1 MYGWSMDNYKTD
13 LANVE
18 AATSVLDLIN
28 IVPNPY
34 YAFSEYER
42 NKVDTRIK
50 ITNLPQ
56 KCTVSIYNT
65 SGKLINQFKKDNDIT
80 YLDWNL
86 TNKVGIPV
94 SSGIYIVYVDIPGVG
109 EVIRKA
115 FIGMRQSDL
124 EGF

>member
-1 MYGWSMDNYKTD
+1 MYGWNMDNYKTD

-50 ITNLPQ
+50 ITNLP
-56 KCTVSIYNT
+56 KTCTVSIYNT
-65 SGKLINQFKKDNDIT
+65 SGKLINQFKKNNDLT

-86 TNKVGIPV
+86 NNKVGIPV
-94 SSGIYIVYVDIPGVG
+94 SSGIYIVHVDIPEVG

-115 FIGMRQSDL
+115 FIGMRQPDL